1 MKKILLFAC
10 CVAALASCT
19 PTVPQTEYDALKA
32 KLDTVLGAKN
42 QMEDMIGTLANTMN
56 DMASEEGLIF
66 VDDNGND
73 LKDKDAV
80 LNRMRTFRDH
90 MAEQRAELEKL
101 KKKANQAGAAWA
113 QNSKLKEL
121 IEDLENRI
129 AEKDAKIAEM
139 ENSLVQSNANIADL
153 KGKLVVETAAKQV
166 AEEVR
171 DHYIEVAH
179 NQDVELN
186 TGYYVV
192 DSKTNLKEAGL
203 LEGGFFSRKRANYA
217 NMDNSKFQRVDIR
230 EFTSLKINSK
240 KPKLI
245 TEKPEGT
252 YRLDKNEDGTTTLVI
267 VDVLGFWKAS
277 SYLIIQL

>member
-1 MKKILLFAC
+1 MKKLVLFAC

-32 KLDTVLGAKN
+32 QLDTVLGAKN
-42 QMEDMIGTLANTMN
+42 QMEDMIGTLANTMT

-73 LKDKDAV
+73 LKDKEVV
-80 LNRMRTFRDH
+80 LNRMKVFRDH
-90 MAEQRAELEKL
+90 MADQREQLEKL
-101 KKKANQAGAAWA
+101 KKKASQAGAAWS
-113 QNSKLKEL
+113 QNSKLKQL

-139 ENSLVQSNANIADL
+139 ENSLTQSNANIADL
-153 KGKLVVETAAKQV
+153 KGKLAVETAAKQV

-171 DHYIEVAH
+171 DHYIEVSQ
-179 NQDVELN
+179 NQDIELN
-186 TGYYVV
+186 TGYYIV
-192 DSKTNLKEAGL
+192 DSSSALKEAGL

-217 NMDNSKFQRVDIR
+217 NMDKTKFQRVDIR

-245 TEKPEGT
+245 TEKPADT
-252 YRLDKNEDGTTTLVI
+252 YRLDKNEDGTTTLV
-267 VDVLGFWKAS
+267 VLNVNGFWATS
-277 SYLIIQL
+277 PYLIIQL